1 MVEGTKILGRTH
13 ILIMLNI
20 GRRYLNFWP
29 VFWALF
35 LLVIQVVT
43 NLWLPTIT
51 ADIINLGIAKSDMHY
66 IWSMGGVMLVVALL
80 SWITAV
86 GNVYFASKESQ
97 GAGKKLRQDLFKK
110 VLFMDERNFQ
120 DLGDA
125 TLITRTTND
134 VTQLQNVFQT
144 MLRMMLMA
152 PMMLIGSIFM
162 AWKLSH
168 DLMLVFL
175 ISLPILTLAVVVN
188 MAIAVPRFR
197 TMQKKIDKINLI
209 FQQGLTGVRVIRAFN
224 RDDYE
229 VEKFDTANRDLT
241 HTSRVVLTT
250 IAMLSPIMTVIL
262 SFTNIGIVW
271 FGAHLL
277 SQSRM
282 EMGSLVAFLTYA
294 TQILMSFMQL
304 SAVAVMVP
312 RAQVSATRVREVL
325 ELFDRINDPVSTDKN
340 VSSADR
346 SLKLEKV
353 SFKFDEAERN
363 ALTDLSVNVTEGQT
377 LAIIG
382 GTGSGK
388 STLLNLIAR
397 LIDVT
402 KGVIRLDGIDIR
414 KMPQRELHS
423 KVAMTQQ
430 KAVLFS
436 GTVRSNLYFGK
447 PDATESEMWQALEI
461 AQAADFVREQGG
473 LDMTVEQNGA
483 NFSGGQRQR
492 LSIARSLIKDAGV
505 YLFDD
510 SFSALDF
517 ATDSKLRQ
525 AINHSERHKN
535 KIKIIVAQRI
545 ATVMNAEQILVLE
558 NGRAVGLGTHESLS
572 KNCSQY
578 QEIMRSQLSD
588 QDLEK
593 MGIQSQGWGQQE
605 MSIGTAK
612 GGKSL

>member
-1 MVEGTKILGRTH
+1 
-13 ILIMLNI
+13 MLTI

-51 ADIINLGIAKSDMHY
+51 ADIINKGIGQSDMKY
-66 IWSMGGVMLVVALL
+66 IWFMGLIMLIVALA
-80 SWITAV
+80 SWISAI
-86 GNVYFASKESQ
+86 GNVYFASKQSQ
-97 GAGKKLRQDLFKK
+97 GLGMKLRRDLFNK

-120 DLGDA
+120 DFGDA

-175 ISLPILTLAVVVN
+175 ISLPILTLAVVIN
-188 MAIAVPRFR
+188 IAIAMPRFR
-197 TMQKKIDKINLI
+197 SMQTKVDKINLI
-209 FQQGLTGVRVIRAFN
+209 FQQGLTGVRVIRAFR
-224 RDDYE
+224 RDQYE
-229 VEKFDTANRDLT
+229 IDKFDEANRDLT

-250 IAMLSPIMTVIL
+250 IAMLMPIMTVIL

-271 FGAHLL
+271 FGAQLIGKNM
-277 SQSRM
+277 M

-294 TQILMSFMQL
+294 SQILMSFMQL

-312 RAQVSATRVREVL
+312 RAQVSAVRVREIL
-325 ELFDRINDPVSTDKN
+325 ERQDKITDEQVNKELNESVSN
-340 VSSADR
+340 
-346 SLKLEKV
+346 SLALHQV
-353 SFKFDEAERN
+353 SFKFDEAKRQ
-363 ALTDLSVNVTEGQT
+363 ALSDLSVNVKAGQT

-388 STLLNLIAR
+388 STILNLIAR
-397 LIDVT
+397 LIDPTSGSVN
-402 KGVIRLDGIDIR
+402 IDGIDIR
-414 KMPQRELHS
+414 QMSQHDLHE
-423 KVAMTQQ
+423 KVALTQQ

-436 GTVRSNLYFGK
+436 GSLRSNLQFGK
-447 PDATESEMWQALEI
+447 SDATDEEMWQALEI
-461 AQAADFVREQGG
+461 AQAADFIREQGG
-473 LDMTVEQNGA
+473 LEMAVEQNGA
-483 NFSGGQRQR
+483 NFSGGQKQR
-492 LSIARSLIKDAGV
+492 IAIARTLIKEAEI

-517 ATDSKLRQ
+517 ATDRKLRE
-525 AINHSERHKN
+525 AINKSEKHHD
-535 KIKIIVAQRI
+535 KIKVIVTQRI
-545 ATVMNAEQILVLE
+545 ATVMSADQILVLE
-558 NGRAVGLGTHESLS
+558 NGLAVGLGTHESLAKS
-572 KNCSQY
+572 CPQY
-578 QEIMRSQLSD
+578 QETMQSQLSD
-588 QDLEK
+588 EDLVK
-593 MGIQSQGWGQQE
+593 MGL
-605 MSIGTAK
+605 SITNSTDK
-612 GGKSL
+612 GGPVQ

>member
-1 MVEGTKILGRTH
+1 
-13 ILIMLNI
+13 MLTI

-51 ADIINLGIAKSDMHY
+51 ADIINKGIGQSDMKY
-66 IWSMGGVMLVVALL
+66 IWFMGLIMLIVALA
-80 SWITAV
+80 SWISAI
-86 GNVYFASKESQ
+86 GNVYFASKQSQ
-97 GAGKKLRQDLFKK
+97 GLGMKLRRDLFNK

-120 DLGDA
+120 DFGDA

-175 ISLPILTLAVVVN
+175 ISLPILTLAVVIN
-188 MAIAVPRFR
+188 IAIAMPRFR
-197 TMQKKIDKINLI
+197 SMQTKVDKINLI
-209 FQQGLTGVRVIRAFN
+209 FQQGLTGVRVIRAFRRN
-224 RDDYE
+224 QYE
-229 VEKFDTANRDLT
+229 IDKFDEANRDLT

-250 IAMLSPIMTVIL
+250 IAMLMPIMTVIL

-271 FGAHLL
+271 FGTQLIGKDM
-277 SQSRM
+277 M

-294 TQILMSFMQL
+294 SQILMSFMQL

-312 RAQVSATRVREVL
+312 RAQVSAVRVREIL
-325 ELFDRINDPVSTDKN
+325 ERQDKITDEQVNNELNESVSN
-340 VSSADR
+340 
-346 SLKLEKV
+346 SLALHQV
-353 SFKFDEAERN
+353 SFKFDEAKRQ
-363 ALTDLSVNVTEGQT
+363 ALSDLSVNVKAGQT

-388 STLLNLIAR
+388 STILNLIAR
-397 LIDVT
+397 LIDPTSGSVN
-402 KGVIRLDGIDIR
+402 INGIDIR
-414 KMPQRELHS
+414 QISQHDLHE
-423 KVAMTQQ
+423 KVALTQQ

-436 GTVRSNLYFGK
+436 GSLRSNLQFGK
-447 PDATESEMWQALEI
+447 SDATDEEMWQALEI
-461 AQAADFVREQGG
+461 AQAADFIREQGS
-473 LDMTVEQNGA
+473 LEMAVEQNGA
-483 NFSGGQRQR
+483 NFSGGQKQR
-492 LSIARSLIKDAGV
+492 IAIARTLIKEAEI

-517 ATDSKLRQ
+517 ATDRKLRE
-525 AINHSERHKN
+525 AINKSEKHHD
-535 KIKIIVAQRI
+535 KIKVIVAQRI
-545 ATVMNAEQILVLE
+545 ATVMSADQILVLE
-558 NGRAVGLGTHESLS
+558 NGLAVGLGTHESLAKS
-572 KNCSQY
+572 CPQY
-578 QEIMRSQLSD
+578 QETMQSQLSD
-588 QDLEK
+588 EDLVK
-593 MGIQSQGWGQQE
+593 MGL
-605 MSIGTAK
+605 SITNSTDK
-612 GGKSL
+612 GGPVQ

>member
-1 MVEGTKILGRTH
+1 
-13 ILIMLNI
+13 MLTI

-51 ADIINLGIAKSDMHY
+51 ADIINKGIGQSDMKY
-66 IWSMGGVMLVVALL
+66 IWFMGLIMLIVALA
-80 SWITAV
+80 SWISAI
-86 GNVYFASKESQ
+86 GNVYFASKQSQ
-97 GAGKKLRQDLFKK
+97 GLGMKLRRDLFNK

-120 DLGDA
+120 DFGDA

-175 ISLPILTLAVVVN
+175 ISLPILTLAVVIN
-188 MAIAVPRFR
+188 IAIAMPRFR
-197 TMQKKIDKINLI
+197 SMQTKVDKINLI
-209 FQQGLTGVRVIRAFN
+209 FQQGLTGVRVIRAFR
-224 RDDYE
+224 RDQYE
-229 VEKFDTANRDLT
+229 IDKFDEANRDLT

-250 IAMLSPIMTVIL
+250 IAMLMPIMTVIL

-271 FGAHLL
+271 FSAQLIGKDM
-277 SQSRM
+277 M

-294 TQILMSFMQL
+294 SQILMSFMQL

-312 RAQVSATRVREVL
+312 RAQVSAVRVREIL
-325 ELFDRINDPVSTDKN
+325 ERQDKITDEQVNKELNESVSN
-340 VSSADR
+340 
-346 SLKLEKV
+346 SLALHQV
-353 SFKFDEAERN
+353 SFKFDEAKRQ
-363 ALTDLSVNVTEGQT
+363 ALSDLSVNVKAGQI

-388 STLLNLIAR
+388 STILNLIAR
-397 LIDVT
+397 LIDPTSGSVN
-402 KGVIRLDGIDIR
+402 INGIDIR
-414 KMPQRELHS
+414 QMSQHDLHE
-423 KVAMTQQ
+423 KVALTQQ

-436 GTVRSNLYFGK
+436 GSLRSNLQFGK
-447 PDATESEMWQALEI
+447 SDATDEEMWQALEI
-461 AQAADFVREQGG
+461 AQAADFIREQGG
-473 LDMTVEQNGA
+473 LEMAVEQNGA
-483 NFSGGQRQR
+483 NFSGGQKQR
-492 LSIARSLIKDAGV
+492 IAISRTLIKEAEI

-517 ATDSKLRQ
+517 ATDRKLRE
-525 AINHSERHKN
+525 AINKSEKHHD
-535 KIKIIVAQRI
+535 KIKVIVAQRI
-545 ATVMNAEQILVLE
+545 ATVMSADQILVLE
-558 NGRAVGLGTHESLS
+558 NGLAVGLGTHESLAKS
-572 KNCSQY
+572 CPQY
-578 QEIMRSQLSD
+578 PETMQSQLSD
-588 QDLEK
+588 EDLVK
-593 MGIQSQGWGQQE
+593 MGL
-605 MSIGTAK
+605 SITNSTDK
-612 GGKSL
+612 GGPVQ